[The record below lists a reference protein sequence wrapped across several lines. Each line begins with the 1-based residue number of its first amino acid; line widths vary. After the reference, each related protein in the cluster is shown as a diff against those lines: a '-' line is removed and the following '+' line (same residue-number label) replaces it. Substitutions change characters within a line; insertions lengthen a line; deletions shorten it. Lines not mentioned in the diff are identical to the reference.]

1 MLQTAWSFR
10 PTYIPNGWGLTR
22 TSRVMSSR
30 FPFVGGTTNS
40 LTIGI
45 NGTSTTYV
53 PIRTALELAAWG
65 ATHDAWCY
73 ADRAV
78 AQGYASINSFVA
90 EVQAVGCLLQATT
103 NSAAID
109 ENTGPFAL
117 DIAGYPFESI
127 FFNSNI
133 SPRPTLLSGVPRDPL
148 LNRQDTPSYGP
159 VYNTAHWNGKQALV
173 DVQVAAGCTALQHDD
188 PRAAAGF
195 AGFTADRL
203 ENDLTSQTADYSA
216 AAITGFPA
224 WLAANTTAAQRTAC
238 GLPSDPTGLDYKAFL
253 VTNFES
259 FLKAGP
265 GGNLQVDAAALDG
278 HLFRTSVRTNANL
291 RTHQSFWATYMR
303 KAVADQIRDR
313 ATRSSVPMSLNMY
326 AASPQDYMLWIGR
339 LNPQPVTFVVTEIPP
354 PYWDQISA
362 YTVGSSDFHNARWLQ
377 CGRQSCQIAMSDMVG
392 LFSVYEIK
400 PTAPN
405 QAPPR
410 VLKQILRH
418 SQMQVF
424 AEGHLPIFPTDV
436 YLANAG
442 TRDQGTDVYNY
453 RFWGA
458 VADYKDVWDFITQ
471 NAQYVEGYEKLAAV
485 HVVCSSS
492 SFPFYEGATEAKFDA
507 LSARFGELFRRDI
520 GFHMMVVG
528 NNPGSPD
535 EPPKRTVET
544 NAPIIIRVQ
553 NDGDYGNYMGSV
565 SGPKYRGWSTATLD
579 EAMDYIPVRSTND
592 TVRAF
597 ARYNA
602 QAGRVSVHLVNYA
615 MNTDGTPKPETTIL
629 RWNRRYGSPVSV
641 ANVVRLGEAPG
652 TVDMTPGYAQ
662 VTLREYAIVN
672 FAVTP

>member
-1 MLQTAWSFR
+1 MLQTALLFR
-10 PTYIPNGWGLTR
+10 PAYVPNAWGLTR

-30 FPFVGGTTNS
+30 FPFVGGTTSS
-40 LTIGI
+40 LTIGT

-53 PIRTALELAAWG
+53 PIRTALELAAWD

-78 AQGYASINSFVA
+78 AQGYASIKEFVD
-90 EVQAVGCLLQATT
+90 EVRAVGCRLQGTT

-109 ENTGPFAL
+109 ETNGPFAIDL
-117 DIAGYPFESI
+117 CGYPFESI
-127 FFNSNI
+127 FFQTNI
-133 SPRPTLLSGVPRDPL
+133 SPRPALLSGVPRDPL

-159 VYNTAHWNGKQALV
+159 VYNTTHWDGKAAAV
-173 DVQVAAGCTALQHDD
+173 AAQVAAGCTALQHDD

-203 ENDLTSQTADYSA
+203 ENDLTSQICDYSTTA
-216 AAITGFPA
+216 LAGFPA
-224 WLAANTTAAQRTAC
+224 WLSANTTAAQRTAC
-238 GLPSDPTGLDYKAFL
+238 GLPSDPTGLNYKDFL
-253 VTNFES
+253 VANFES
-259 FLKAGP
+259 FLKSGP
-265 GGNLQVDAAALDG
+265 GGNLQVDPSALDG

-291 RTHQSFWATYMR
+291 RTHQAYYASYMR
-303 KAVADQIRDR
+303 KATADQIRDR
-313 ATRSSVPMSLNMY
+313 ANRAGVPMSLNMY
-326 AASPQDYMLWIGR
+326 AASPQDYMLWVGR
-339 LNPQPVTFVVTEIPP
+339 MNPQPVTFVVTEIPP

-418 SQMQVF
+418 SQMQTF

-528 NNPGSPD
+528 NNPGAPD
-535 EPPKRTVET
+535 EPPNRFVEA
-544 NAPIIIRVQ
+544 NAPIIIRLQ
-553 NDGDYGNYMGSV
+553 DDKDYGNYMGSV
-565 SGPKYRGWSTATLD
+565 SGPKYRGWGAASLD
-579 EAMDYIPVRSTND
+579 EAMNYIPVRSTNE

-602 QAGRVSVHLVNYA
+602 QAGRVSIHLINYG
-615 MNTDGTPKPETTIL
+615 MNADGTPKPQTTTLI
-629 RWNRRYGSPVSV
+629 WNRAFGTP
-641 ANVVRLGEAPG
+641 AGHATVVRQNEAAG
-652 TVDMTPGYAQ
+652 TVDLSRGFGQ
-662 VTLREYAIVN
+662 ISLLESAIVN
-672 FAVTP
+672 FAVA